1 MEKVSSSERFKTLM
15 DERNLRQVDILNLV
29 LILMKILKNP
39 LFMRVFRLYL

>member
-29 LILMKILKNP
+29 LPYCKKYNVTMNK
-39 LFMRVFRLYL
+39 